1 MLILTLSWL
10 KGEGEIG
17 REKGEGGWERDSQ
30 DFGVCLREILG
41 GGSRGKRRGVEGVAE
56 KLPGMEFF

>member
-10 KGEGEIG
+10 RGEGKIG

-30 DFGVCLREILG
+30 GFGVCLHEILG
-41 GGSRGKRRGVEGVAE
+41 GGSGGKEGDC
-56 KLPGMEFF
+56 

>member
-10 KGEGEIG
+10 KGEEEIG
-17 REKGEGGWERDSQ
+17 KEKGEGGWGGG
-30 DFGVCLREILG
+30 FGVCLHAFLG
-41 GGSRGKRRGVEGVAE
+41 GGSRGKGGGIAE

>member
-17 REKGEGGWERDSQ
+17 RENSEGGWGESLRVLVCVCMR
-30 DFGVCLREILG
+30 FWVGGVGE
-41 GGSRGKRRGVEGVAE
+41 KEGE
-56 KLPGMEFF
+56 WGELLPGMEFF